1 MALYP
6 GPPRSLPIP
15 PIVRRNTL
23 YLAGATAVFSMAFI
37 TLLSLAPPLMVALT
51 GSLAFAGMPQSL
63 NAFVRMVLSY
73 PVGRLM
79 DRYGR
84 RPPLVCALLLAGGAG
99 LIVFYAVAMRSLWMF
114 IAALGFLSVGYS
126 VGHQIRVAAT
136 DMFPP
141 GRKGEGV
148 GYLTSGHV
156 VGALAGPLVMG
167 LAYAFSRALSFE
179 PEVGSWL
186 LIPLF
191 MVGGAWLILAARPD
205 PQEIGKNLAAF
216 YPGLST
222 AADGPLVEAYAFT
235 AMSLGRMLRYYPIL
249 VGVLTCA
256 LGWGNMTMMMGLV
269 PAVLGHHGHDL
280 RGIAWAIALHS
291 IGMFAPTIPFGWMAD
306 RQGRRIT
313 LIAGAL
319 LSGIG
324 SLITGLSPAY
334 WIITLGIVLVGVG
347 WAGTFVGMTALIGDA
362 THPLI
367 RGRALGMA
375 DSAGAVLSL
384 LFPLLGG
391 VVSSYFGFPF
401 LGLFGLLAS
410 LPIAAMALTL
420 RESSPGLY
428 RHLPAP

>member
-1 MALYP
+1 
-6 GPPRSLPIP
+6 
-15 PIVRRNTL
+15 
-23 YLAGATAVFSMAFI
+23 
-37 TLLSLAPPLMVALT
+37 
-51 GSLAFAGMPQSL
+51 
-63 NAFVRMVLSY
+63 
-73 PVGRLM
+73 
-79 DRYGR
+79 
-84 RPPLVCALLLAGGAG
+84 
-99 LIVFYAVAMRSLWMF
+99 
-114 IAALGFLSVGYS
+114 
-126 VGHQIRVAAT
+126 
-136 DMFPP
+136 
-141 GRKGEGV
+141 
-148 GYLTSGHV
+148 
-156 VGALAGPLVMG
+156 
-167 LAYAFSRALSFE
+167 
-179 PEVGSWL
+179 
-186 LIPLF
+186 
-191 MVGGAWLILAARPD
+191 
-205 PQEIGKNLAAF
+205 
-216 YPGLST
+216 
-222 AADGPLVEAYAFT
+222 
-235 AMSLGRMLRYYPIL
+235 MLRYYPIL